1 VVLRWSCGG
10 LEVAKVT
17 RRYACACL
25 SEVACMC
32 VYVCFVCLCVVV
44 RLDWCGFGGLEV
56 VLKWSFA

>member
-44 RLDWCGFGGLEV
+44 RLD
-56 VLKWSFA
+56 